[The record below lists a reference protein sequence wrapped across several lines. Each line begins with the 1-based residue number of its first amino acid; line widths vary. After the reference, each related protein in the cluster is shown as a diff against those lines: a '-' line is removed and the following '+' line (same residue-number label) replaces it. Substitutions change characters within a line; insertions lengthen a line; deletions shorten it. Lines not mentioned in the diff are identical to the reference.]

1 MGIMPEFSTA
11 FSGLAA
17 DRKLTEHE
25 LVRSI
30 RFMIAAEFEAI
41 QLYEQLAESTE
52 NEIARKVLSDIIAE
66 EKEHVGEFSYLL
78 KMLAPDDIRDYCE
91 GIHEAKDYLSP
102 MLPKDADCH
111 ASCGCV
117 PVCDC
122 DTGEGGS
129 CGESA
134 ASTACCTGNGKD

>member
-1 MGIMPEFSTA
+1 MPEFSNA

-17 DRKLTEHE
+17 KRKLTETE

-52 NEIARKVLSDIIAE
+52 NEIARKVLSDIIGE

-78 KMLAPDDIRDYCE
+78 KILAPDDEKDYCE
-91 GIHEAKDYLSP
+91 GMHEAKDYLTP
-102 MLPKDADCH
+102 LLEACGIRVADCCCRP
-111 ASCGCV
+111 A
-117 PVCDC
+117 CDC

-129 CGESA
+129 CGEA
-134 ASTACCTGNGKD
+134 ASSSDCCCSAKV

>member
-1 MGIMPEFSTA
+1 MPEFSNA

-17 DRKLTEHE
+17 KRKLTETE

-52 NEIARKVLSDIIAE
+52 NEIARKVLFDIIGE
-66 EKEHVGEFSYLL
+66 EKEHVGEFGYLL
-78 KMLAPDDIRDYCE
+78 KILAPGDEKDYCE
-91 GIHEAKDYLSP
+91 GIHEAKNYLEP
-102 MLPKDADCH
+102 MLKECGIHVTDCCCSS
-111 ASCGCV
+111 A
-117 PVCDC
+117 CDC

-129 CGESA
+129 CGEPASSA
-134 ASTACCTGNGKD
+134 DCCCSDKK